1 MRINRIIFI
10 GFCFLFILI
19 SYYVSFH
26 IIIDEISRTPNI
38 NENYNIKKNEDPKSS
53 ESNDITYSKYK
64 NNQLKNGASPF
75 DKYFGITREKGN
87 AQLIVYNGAKS
98 DAIICLYNLSKRKVI
113 RNEYVRK
120 NTNYTIFK
128 IPQGRYK
135 IKVLFGNDWNPE
147 KVKFTGIKG
156 YFDSDIS
163 CTEFDQE
170 DYFKDDGHEYSIIK
184 VTLYS
189 VENGNATTSN
199 INEDDFFQQ

>member
-1 MRINRIIFI
+1 MTKIDWKLLYS
-10 GFCFLFILI
+10 LF
-19 SYYVSFH
+19 
-26 IIIDEISRTPNI
+26 
-38 NENYNIKKNEDPKSS
+38 
-53 ESNDITYSKYK
+53 
-64 NNQLKNGASPF
+64 NQCCS
-75 DKYFGITREKGN
+75 TMVT
-87 AQLIVYNGAKS
+87 QLIVYNGAKS

-170 DYFKDDGHEYSIIK
+170 DFHKSIDKQLQEKLISQP
-184 VTLYS
+184 TPQYRNLYILKS
-189 VENGNATTSN
+189 LLRHLNK
-199 INEDDFFQQ
+199 